1 ESSPPRGAVERALSF
16 IKANTNAEGA
26 LGLMDDTAADYPNY
40 ATALGVCAMV
50 KAQRPGYE
58 KVIEPMV
65 AQLRAQQFSEASGWT
80 SQDSPYG
87 GGGGGRAAFHL
98 PPPPPGGPSPPTP
111 PSPPPPPP

>member
-87 GGGGGRAAFHL
+87 GGGGGGAVHWPPPARAAA
-98 PPPPPGGPSPPTP
+98 
-111 PSPPPPPP
+111 PPPPPPPLSAP